1 MGFILGYID
10 IMKTSYIQKFMFDEL
25 PIKGS
30 YVVLDDCWQI
40 IAAQREY
47 PQGLEQL
54 LGELLAANVLLT
66 NNLKLNGKVIC
77 QIQDNPAFK
86 LVVSECSHDGV
97 VRATAKFAPES
108 ESVKLYSDYFEEGHL
123 VVSIDS
129 KADGQM
135 YQSIIAF
142 NGDNI
147 GDILNNYML
156 QSEQLKSWFL
166 ISYTPER
173 IVGFMLQQLP
183 DVHNDFSEDIERVFM
198 LANTLTHSELSHDK
212 IERLLTKLFNEDNV
226 VVMPPHPVKFA
237 CSCSRQRVAGVLRSL
252 GSEELNSMI
261 LEQGNIKVDC
271 DYCNAE
277 YKFSSKELELFVM
290 QLSLDELPAISEQIN

>member
-1 MGFILGYID
+1 
-10 IMKTSYIQKFMFDEL
+10 MKTSYIQKFIFDEL

-30 YVVLDDCWQI
+30 LVVLDDCWQV
-40 IAAQREY
+40 IAAQRQY
-47 PQGLEQL
+47 PEGLQQL

-86 LVVSECSHDGV
+86 LVVSECSHDGL
-97 VRATAKFAPES
+97 VRATAKFVAQS
-108 ESVKLYSDYFEEGHL
+108 ETLVEYADYLKDGHL

-129 KADGQM
+129 KADGQL

-142 NGDNI
+142 NGNNI

-166 ISYTPER
+166 LSYTPER
-173 IVGFMLQQLP
+173 VVGFMLQQLP
-183 DVHNDFSEDIERVFM
+183 DTHNHFNDEIERVFM
-198 LANTLTHSELSHDK
+198 LANTLTHTELAHDK
-212 IERLLTKLFNEDNV
+212 LEQLLVKLFNEDNV
-226 VVMPPHPVKFA
+226 VLLPAHPVEFA
-237 CSCSRQRVAGVLRSL
+237 CSCSHQRVAEVLRSL
-252 GSEELNSMI
+252 GSDELKAMI
-261 LEQGNIKVDC
+261 LEQGNISVDC

-277 YKFSSKELELFVM
+277 YKFSAKELELFVL
-290 QLSLDELPAISEQIN
+290 QLSLDELPAVSEQIN